1 MASKLLLSAKLFKRQ
16 MKSLA
21 DSNNKESEMGNDI
34 FSEAIGLKNKGVVT
48 GSGRYSA
55 RRDARKK
62 VTSS

>member
-1 MASKLLLSAKLFKRQ
+1 

-21 DSNNKESEMGNDI
+21 DSNNKESEMGNDF
-34 FSEAIGLKNKGVVT
+34 FSEAIGLKNKGIVT

-55 RRDARKK
+55 HRDARKK

>member
-1 MASKLLLSAKLFKRQ
+1 

-48 GSGRYSA
+48 GSGCYSA
-55 RRDARKK
+55 RRGSRKK